1 VKYAS
6 IQRLNFCWAPGL
18 AACLMALLSGCSGNS
33 DMQDLRAFM
42 DEVAAAPHGRIAPL
56 PEFKPYEPF
65 KYGAANLR
73 SPFQAPIVIPERAN
87 EPAPGSIQPPSNH
100 AKSYLEGFNLASLQ
114 LVGSLKLKGQYYGL
128 IRDEDGTIH
137 QVGVDQYIGSQWG
150 KIEKIEED
158 RLEIVEIVSN
168 GGGGWLLR
176 PRTIELV
183 GSAKE

>member
-1 VKYAS
+1 MKAVSA
-6 IQRLNFCWAPGL
+6 RRTFHVWAT
-18 AACLMALLSGCSGNS
+18 ALMACWMMLLAGCSGGA

-42 DEVAAAPHGRIAPL
+42 DEVAAAPHGSIAPL

-73 SPFQAPIVIPERAN
+73 SPFQAPVVVPERAD
-87 EPAPGSIQPPSNH
+87 EPVPGSIQPPSNH
-100 AKSYLEGFNLASLQ
+100 VKSYLEGFNLASLQ
-114 LVGSLKLKGQYYGL
+114 LVGSLKLRGQYYGL
-128 IRDEDGTIH
+128 IRDEEGTIH
-137 QVGVDQYIGSQWG
+137 QVGVDQYIGTQWG

-176 PRTIELV
+176 PRTVELV

>member
-1 VKYAS
+1 MKSPSTQGVRGNWRAGV
-6 IQRLNFCWAPGL
+6 ITGL
-18 AACLMALLSGCSGNS
+18 VALLAGCSEGNNT
-33 DMQDLRAFM
+33 QDLRAFM
-42 DEVAAAPHGRIAPL
+42 DEVAAAPHGRILPL

-73 SPFQAPIVIPERAN
+73 SPFQAPVVIPERPN
-87 EPAPGSIQPPSNH
+87 EPVPGSIRPPSNH
-100 AKSYLEGFNLASLQ
+100 VKSYLEGFNLTSLE
-114 LVGSLKLKGQYYGL
+114 LVGSLKIRGQYYGL
-128 IRDEDGTIH
+128 IRDEEGTIY
-137 QVGVDQYIGSQWG
+137 QVGVNQYIGTQWG

-176 PRTIELV
+176 PRTVELL

>member
-1 VKYAS
+1 MKSPSTQGVRGNWRAGV
-6 IQRLNFCWAPGL
+6 IAGL
-18 AACLMALLSGCSGNS
+18 VALLAGCSEGHNT
-33 DMQDLRAFM
+33 QDLRAFM

-73 SPFQAPIVIPERAN
+73 SPFQAPVVIPERPN
-87 EPAPGSIQPPSNH
+87 EPVPGSIRPPSNH
-100 AKSYLEGFNLASLQ
+100 VKSYLEGFNLTSLQ
-114 LVGSLKLKGQYYGL
+114 LVGSLKLRGQYYGL
-128 IRDEDGTIH
+128 IRDEEGTIH
-137 QVGVDQYIGSQWG
+137 QVGVNQYIGTQWG

-176 PRTIELV
+176 PRTVELV